1 MDKIL
6 QTFSIKKV
14 EDVEMVCFPINKYE
28 HYYLVCY
35 GIKTMGYF
43 IIDNIKREAQ
53 PKMYYSRVLEVLH
66 SHFCNY
72 ISRNENPNLGSRV
85 RKMKPR
91 FVKMP
96 WQTTDNS
103 TDCGIFLM
111 RHMET
116 FKGDVKNWNT
126 DLTEEGV
133 RLV

>member
-1 MDKIL
+1 
-6 QTFSIKKV
+6 
-14 EDVEMVCFPINKYE
+14 
-28 HYYLVCY
+28 
-35 GIKTMGYF
+35 
-43 IIDNIKREAQ
+43 
-53 PKMYYSRVLEVLH
+53 
-66 SHFCNY
+66 
-72 ISRNENPNLGSRV
+72 
-85 RKMKPR
+85 MKPR